1 MNCMYGKP
9 KEGKKALFLML
20 IPSHLKR
27 FGTCGTS
34 SRTNTNIMNCTRAFM
49 KPFQKRELPQPRG
62 KNTLIDCFSRI
73 RTFFLWCFDNKLT
86 SNRPLESLFKERG
99 IHTELLFI
107 YPQQK
112 ERENFFSGAQLSPH
126 RGEQGGPPFFTDI

>member
-49 KPFQKRELPQPRG
+49 KPFQKRELRNHVEKHSDRLLF
-62 KNTLIDCFSRI
+62 KNTHILSVVFR
-73 RTFFLWCFDNKLT
+73 
-86 SNRPLESLFKERG
+86 
-99 IHTELLFI
+99 
-107 YPQQK
+107 QQAD
-112 ERENFFSGAQLSPH
+112 RQ
-126 RGEQGGPPFFTDI
+126 QTV